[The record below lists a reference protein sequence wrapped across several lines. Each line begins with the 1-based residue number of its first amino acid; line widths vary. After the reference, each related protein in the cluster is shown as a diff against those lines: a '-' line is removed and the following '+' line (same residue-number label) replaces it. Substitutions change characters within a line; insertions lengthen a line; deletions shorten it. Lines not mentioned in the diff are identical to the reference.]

1 MPRAF
6 ASGQIAFGLVSIPVK
21 LFSAAEASEKISFNM
36 LHQDCGSRVQQQL
49 FCPKDERTI
58 DRSEVVKGY
67 EFSKGQYV
75 LFNEE
80 ELKALEEKATQQID
94 IVEFL
99 PNSQIDPI
107 YFQKANYMAPDRG
120 GDRAYALLAKA
131 LEQTGRWAL
140 AKYAARGKQYLV
152 VLRPVGKGIVMQQLF
167 YPNEI
172 RSMDELDL
180 GEPVIKDNELKM
192 AVQLAEMG
200 ANDEFHP
207 ENYRD
212 EVRERVRSLIQK
224 KIEGEEITN
233 AGEEEPRAQVIDLME
248 ALRASLGNGGSKSA
262 KPASAKVPVKAE
274 SKRKPAKAAGPR
286 LKGARERHGVL
297 GGHGAGRKFC
307 RFKKDEVRSF
317 RAPQTARNPARRNDD
332 RDQLP
337 SDFSILGFD
346 TLDFRDP
353 SVPDRDRDPRVP
365 RCKNN
370 HANVIHRPRGLRDA
384 GSHRLA
390 DSFLRKQGVSS
401 AGAWAT
407 RGNAVRVSGPGD
419 PSDGG

>member
-1 MPRAF
+1 MARAF

-107 YFQKANYMAPDRG
+107 YFQKANYIAPDRG

-152 VLRPVGKGIVMQQLF
+152 VLRPVGKGIVMHQLF

-172 RSMDELDL
+172 RSMDELEL
-180 GEPVIKDNELKM
+180 GDPVIKDNELKM
-192 AVQLAEMG
+192 AIQLAEMG
-200 ANDEFHP
+200 ANEEFHP

-248 ALRASLGNGGSKSA
+248 ALRASLGNGGSKPAKAASA
-262 KPASAKVPVKAE
+262 AKVPVKVE
-274 SKRKPAKAAGPR
+274 PKRKPARAAGPR
-286 LKGARERHGVL
+286 LVKG
-297 GGHGAGRKFC
+297 
-307 RFKKDEVRSF
+307 VRS
-317 RAPQTARNPARRNDD
+317 
-332 RDQLP
+332 
-337 SDFSILGFD
+337 S
-346 TLDFRDP
+346 
-353 SVPDRDRDPRVP
+353 
-365 RCKNN
+365 
-370 HANVIHRPRGLRDA
+370 RG
-384 GSHRLA
+384 
-390 DSFLRKQGVSS
+390 
-401 AGAWAT
+401 
-407 RGNAVRVSGPGD
+407 VRS
-419 PSDGG
+419 